1 MSMRYAPWLAVALS
15 VALLIALLAMWP
27 GPSADDQQTPTP
39 AGEPRNIVV
48 YTAAALRH
56 ALEPAAEE
64 FHRDTGINVELRF
77 GASEELLTKLKVTR
91 QGDLFLPADD
101 SYVAQA
107 REIGLVEHDYDLATM
122 TGVAV
127 FRANFPKEA
136 KDLTWDDVFKP
147 GFRLAQPNPATAIGK
162 ITREALEPT
171 GLWARIESGR
181 YTSVG
186 TVTEAANAVKIGSAD
201 GAIIWDAVARAYPD
215 LKVAKLPQLERIR
228 ARVTIALCSNAA
240 APTHARWFAQ
250 YLAEPNAGQKHFV
263 AAGYTPPA
271 KSDAPKAHGVRPRKS
286 QELGLVRGPR
296 GPKI

>member
-77 GASEELLTKLKVTR
+77 GASEELLTKLNVTR

-107 REIGLVEHDYDLATM
+107 RELGLVEQDYNLASM

-127 FRANFPKEA
+127 FRANFPKDA
-136 KDLTWDDVFKP
+136 QDLTWDDVFRP

-162 ITREALEPT
+162 ITRAALEPT
-171 GLWARIESGR
+171 GLWARIEAAR

-186 TVTEAANAVKIGSAD
+186 TVTEAANAVKLGSAD
-201 GAIIWDAVARAYPD
+201 GAIIWDAVARAYPS
-215 LKVAKLPQLERIR
+215 LKVAKLPQLDRIR
-228 ARVTIALCSNAA
+228 ARVTIAVCNNAA
-240 APTHARWFAQ
+240 ARTPARWFAQ
-250 YLAEPNAGQKHFV
+250 YLAEPTGGQKHFV
-263 AAGYTPPA
+263 AAGYAPPT
-271 KSDAPKAHGVRPRKS
+271 KPDPPKARGARPG
-286 QELGLVRGPR
+286 EEAE
-296 GPKI
+296 I